1 MIIDLSNNNFN
12 LPIFF
17 IEDKQ
22 ELEKHIITDLE
33 LNETEKTKSLYDY
46 VFLPQNKTDISN
58 NNNISWGNQTIR
70 LWSKYYTAN
79 KEFMRD
85 SQKLLLADADED
97 SKKDSKNIIKYKD
110 VLDIWQEIQEETGFI
125 YKYQYIEYE
134 KFESFNNNSSF
145 LQCLSVFNMTS
156 PVISLILPILFL
168 IVPFIV
174 LKIQGIPLTATMYIS
189 TLKTVFQKHHIG
201 QLFLLNNA
209 SWDKVIY
216 IIMSFAF
223 YMFQIYQNIMS
234 CLKFF
239 KNMTKIHTQLFT
251 IRDYLTETLEKMKK
265 IEKQSEDLNLRTYKP
280 FIRDMNEKAKIVK
293 EMIDEYNK
301 IIPFTTLF
309 SIKKVVQVGHIMKCF
324 YQLYNK
330 QEYKDVLE
338 YTFGFNG
345 YLENLEGLKEN
356 IDMDNV
362 GKWQDQAKQQ
372 QEQEQKQ
379 KKKNKHKTQT
389 HQTHSHCADAKFKN
403 AYFPSLINSNPVKNS
418 YELNKH
424 MIITGPNAAG
434 KTTLLKTT
442 IFNII
447 LSQQTGFGFYE
458 SAEFEPYDMIH
469 CYINIP
475 DTSGRDS
482 LFQAEARRCKEI
494 LDKVMD
500 NNKDKKQRHFCVFD
514 ELYSGTNPYE
524 AIGSAYAYLTFL
536 NKYSN
541 VNFVLTTHF
550 LDLCKRVRV
559 SPLKDDNK
567 DDNKDEKSDDE
578 TLDDGETLDD
588 DKSSLRGETLD
599 DKSSLSG
606 ETLIKNYHMRI
617 NTDDADNFKYTYK
630 LEKGISNIKGGV
642 KVLKDLNYP
651 SEIIESMNK
660 VLKDINTF

>member
-1 MIIDLSNNNFN
+1 MIIDLSNNNNFNKFN

-17 IEDKQ
+17 LEDKQ

-46 VFLPQNKTDISN
+46 VFLPQEKDISN
-58 NNNISWGNQTIR
+58 NLTWGNQTIH

-79 KEFMRD
+79 KEFMID
-85 SQKLLLADADED
+85 SQKLLLDKDKD
-97 SKKDSKNIIKYKD
+97 VKDSIKCKGTKCKD
-110 VLDIWQEIQEETGFI
+110 VLDIWHEIQEETGFI

-134 KFESFNNNSSF
+134 RFETFNNNSAF

-174 LKIQGIPLTATMYIS
+174 LKIQGIPLTATMYVT
-189 TLKTVFQKHHIG
+189 TLKMVFQKHTIG
-201 QLFLLNNA
+201 QLFTLNTA
-209 SWDKVIY
+209 SWDRVVY
-216 IIMSFAF
+216 IIISFAF

-234 CLKFF
+234 CFKFF

-265 IEKQSEDLNLRTYKP
+265 IEKQSDDLSLKTYKP
-280 FIRDMNEKAKIVK
+280 FIRDLNEKAKIVK

-309 SIKKVVQVGHIMKCF
+309 SVKKVVQVGHIMKCF

-356 IDMDNV
+356 IELKNV
-362 GKWQDQAKQQ
+362 GQWHMKEELVMQQ
-372 QEQEQKQ
+372 KVKEKQ
-379 KKKNKHKTQT
+379 KKKHKKNTEQ
-389 HQTHSHCADAKFKN
+389 SADAKFKN

-494 LDKVMD
+494 LDQVMD
-500 NNKDKKQRHFCVFD
+500 IKNNNKKQRHFCVFD

-559 SPLKDDNK
+559 SPLKD
-567 DDNKDEKSDDE
+567 EK
-578 TLDDGETLDD
+578 
-588 DKSSLRGETLD
+588 
-599 DKSSLSG
+599 
-606 ETLIKNYHMRI
+606 IKNYHMRI

-651 SEIIESMNK
+651 TEIIESMNK
-660 VLKDINTF
+660 VLKDISTF

>member
-1 MIIDLSNNNFN
+1 
-12 LPIFF
+12 
-17 IEDKQ
+17 
-22 ELEKHIITDLE
+22 
-33 LNETEKTKSLYDY
+33 
-46 VFLPQNKTDISN
+46 
-58 NNNISWGNQTIR
+58 
-70 LWSKYYTAN
+70 
-79 KEFMRD
+79 
-85 SQKLLLADADED
+85 
-97 SKKDSKNIIKYKD
+97 
-110 VLDIWQEIQEETGFI
+110 
-125 YKYQYIEYE
+125 
-134 KFESFNNNSSF
+134 
-145 LQCLSVFNMTS
+145 
-156 PVISLILPILFL
+156 
-168 IVPFIV
+168 
-174 LKIQGIPLTATMYIS
+174 
-189 TLKTVFQKHHIG
+189 
-201 QLFLLNNA
+201 
-209 SWDKVIY
+209 
-216 IIMSFAF
+216 
-223 YMFQIYQNIMS
+223 
-234 CLKFF
+234 
-239 KNMTKIHTQLFT
+239 MTKIHTQLFT

-265 IEKQSEDLNLRTYKP
+265 IEKQSDDLSLKTYKP
-280 FIRDMNEKAKIVK
+280 FIKDMNEKAKIVK

-309 SIKKVVQVGHIMKCF
+309 SVKKVVQVGHIMKCF

-356 IDMDNV
+356 IELKNV
-362 GKWQDQAKQQ
+362 GQWQPKQTP
-372 QEQEQKQ
+372 
-379 KKKNKHKTQT
+379 KKKNKRSRDKQEQAQA
-389 HQTHSHCADAKFKN
+389 HQADAKFKN

-494 LDKVMD
+494 LDQVMD
-500 NNKDKKQRHFCVFD
+500 IKDNNKKQRHFCVFD

-550 LDLCKRVRV
+550 LDLCKRVDKT
-559 SPLKDDNK
+559 LKDDKRN
-567 DDNKDEKSDDE
+567 
-578 TLDDGETLDD
+578 D
-588 DKSSLRGETLD
+588 DKSSLR
-599 DKSSLSG
+599 G

-651 SEIIESMNK
+651 TEIIESMNK
-660 VLKDINTF
+660 VLKDITTF

>member
-1 MIIDLSNNNFN
+1 MIDLHLSNNNLKFN

-46 VFLPQNKTDISN
+46 VFLPMTNEKDISN
-58 NNNISWGNQTIR
+58 NLSWGNQTIR

-79 KEFMRD
+79 KEFMID
-85 SQKLLLADADED
+85 SQKLLLD
-97 SKKDSKNIIKYKD
+97 KDNTQVENNKTRCKD

-134 KFESFNNNSSF
+134 KFETFNNNSAF

-174 LKIQGIPLTATMYIS
+174 LKIQGIPLTATMYVT
-189 TLKTVFQKHHIG
+189 TLKMVFQKHTIG
-201 QLFLLNNA
+201 QLFTLNTA
-209 SWDKVIY
+209 SWDKVVY
-216 IIMSFAF
+216 IIISFAF
-223 YMFQIYQNIMS
+223 YIFQIYQNIMS

-265 IEKQSEDLNLRTYKP
+265 IENQSDDLSLKTYKP

-309 SIKKVVQVGHIMKCF
+309 SVKKVVQVGHIMKCF

-345 YLENLEGLKEN
+345 YLENLDGLKEN
-356 IDMDNV
+356 IELKNV
-362 GKWQDQAKQQ
+362 GQWHKLKVGEEIGM
-372 QEQEQKQ
+372 EQKVKEKQ
-379 KKKNKHKTQT
+379 KKKHKKVNEENMV
-389 HQTHSHCADAKFKN
+389 DAKFKN

-494 LDKVMD
+494 LDQVMD
-500 NNKDKKQRHFCVFD
+500 NKDNNKKQRHFCVFD

-550 LDLCKRVRV
+550 LDLCKRVMV
-559 SPLKDDNK
+559 SPIK
-567 DDNKDEKSDDE
+567 
-578 TLDDGETLDD
+578 GENLD
-588 DKSSLRGETLD
+588 DKSSLR
-599 DKSSLSG
+599 G

-651 SEIIESMNK
+651 TEIIESMNN
-660 VLKDINTF
+660 VLKDITTF

>member
-1 MIIDLSNNNFN
+1 MIDLDLSNNFNKFN

-17 IEDKQ
+17 LEDKQ

-46 VFLPQNKTDISN
+46 VFLPITNEKDISN
-58 NNNISWGNQTIR
+58 NLTWGNKTIH

-79 KEFMRD
+79 KEFMTE
-85 SQKLLLADADED
+85 SQKLLLD
-97 SKKDSKNIIKYKD
+97 KDNTQLENNKINSKD
-110 VLDIWQEIQEETGFI
+110 VLDIWQEIQEETSFI

-134 KFESFNNNSSF
+134 KFETFNNNSAF

-174 LKIQGIPLTATMYIS
+174 LKIQGIPLTATMYVT
-189 TLKTVFQKHHIG
+189 TLKMVFQKHTIG
-201 QLFLLNNA
+201 QLFTLNTA
-209 SWDKVIY
+209 SWDKVVY
-216 IIMSFAF
+216 IIISFAF

-265 IEKQSEDLNLRTYKP
+265 IEKQSDDLSLKTYKP
-280 FIRDMNEKAKIVK
+280 FIKHMNKKAKIVK

-309 SIKKVVQVGHIMKCF
+309 SVKKVVQVGHIMKCF

-356 IDMDNV
+356 IELKNV
-362 GKWQDQAKQQ
+362 GKWQMKEEIAMQQ
-372 QEQEQKQ
+372 KVKEKQ
-379 KKKNKHKTQT
+379 KKKEKKNTEQ
-389 HQTHSHCADAKFKN
+389 SADAKFKN

-494 LDKVMD
+494 LDQVMYIKD
-500 NNKDKKQRHFCVFD
+500 NNKKQRHFCVFD

-550 LDLCKRVRV
+550 LDLCKRVD
-559 SPLKDDNK
+559 KDDK
-567 DDNKDEKSDDE
+567 R
-578 TLDDGETLDD
+578 T
-588 DKSSLRGETLD
+588 D

-651 SEIIESMNK
+651 TEIIESMNK
-660 VLKDINTF
+660 VLKDITTF

>member
-1 MIIDLSNNNFN
+1 MIDLSNNFNKFN

-17 IEDKQ
+17 LEDKQ

-46 VFLPQNKTDISN
+46 VFLPITNEKDISN
-58 NNNISWGNQTIR
+58 NLTWGNKTIH

-79 KEFMRD
+79 KEFMTD
-85 SQKLLLADADED
+85 SQKLLLD
-97 SKKDSKNIIKYKD
+97 KDVNNKTSSKD

-134 KFESFNNNSSF
+134 KFETFNNNSAF

-174 LKIQGIPLTATMYIS
+174 LKIQGIPLTATMYVT
-189 TLKTVFQKHHIG
+189 TLKMVFQKHTIG
-201 QLFLLNNA
+201 QLFTLNTA
-209 SWDKVIY
+209 SWDKVVY
-216 IIMSFAF
+216 IIISFAF

-265 IEKQSEDLNLRTYKP
+265 IEKQSDDLSLKTYKP
-280 FIRDMNEKAKIVK
+280 FIKDMNEKAKIVK

-309 SIKKVVQVGHIMKCF
+309 SVKKVVQVGHIMKCF

-356 IDMDNV
+356 IEMKNV
-362 GKWQDQAKQQ
+362 GQWHMKEELAMQQ
-372 QEQEQKQ
+372 KVKEKQ
-379 KKKNKHKTQT
+379 KKKDKKANEEQ
-389 HQTHSHCADAKFKN
+389 SADAKFKN

-494 LDKVMD
+494 LDQVMD
-500 NNKDKKQRHFCVFD
+500 IKDNNKKQRHFCVFD

-550 LDLCKRVRV
+550 LDLCKRID
-559 SPLKDDNK
+559 KDDK
-567 DDNKDEKSDDE
+567 RP
-578 TLDDGETLDD
+578 D
-588 DKSSLRGETLD
+588 DKS
-599 DKSSLSG
+599 
-606 ETLIKNYHMRI
+606 LIKNYHMRI

-651 SEIIESMNK
+651 TEIIESMNK
-660 VLKDINTF
+660 VLKDITTF